1 MDLATVL
8 TYISFTFFL
17 VITPGA
23 TTAVVIR
30 NTLERGFRGGVS
42 TAAGA
47 AIANMTHATAA
58 GLGLTIVLQRFPAV
72 LFGVRIA
79 GAVYLGWLGVVS
91 LVRARR
97 AEGSLVQKVE
107 NGQTRTSRSAFLDG
121 LVVNLLNPPI
131 LTFYL
136 LMPTFLPPNPAAWMF
151 ATLAAV
157 HVTMAF
163 TCHVAWSLLFE
174 RLRHALAQPGA
185 LRALD
190 AGAGVALLL
199 LAARVLVA

>member
-1 MDLATVL
+1 MDSSAVLA
-8 TYISFTFFL
+8 YISLTFFL

-47 AIANMTHATAA
+47 AIANTTHATAA
-58 GLGLTIVLQRFPAV
+58 CLGLTLVLQRFPAV
-72 LFGVRIA
+72 LLAVRTA
-79 GAVYLGWLGVVS
+79 GALYLAWLGVVS
-91 LVRARR
+91 LTHAWRG
-97 AEGSLVQKVE
+97 EGSLVRRIDT
-107 NGQTRTSRSAFLDG
+107 GRTSASQSGVRDG

-136 LMPTFLPPNPAAWMF
+136 MLPTFLPPHPAVWMF

-163 TCHVAWSLLFE
+163 VCHVAWALVFE
-174 RLRHALAQPGA
+174 RLRHALTRRGA
-185 LRALD
+185 LRFLD
-190 AGAGVALLL
+190 AGTGVALLL
-199 LAARVLVA
+199 LALRTLL